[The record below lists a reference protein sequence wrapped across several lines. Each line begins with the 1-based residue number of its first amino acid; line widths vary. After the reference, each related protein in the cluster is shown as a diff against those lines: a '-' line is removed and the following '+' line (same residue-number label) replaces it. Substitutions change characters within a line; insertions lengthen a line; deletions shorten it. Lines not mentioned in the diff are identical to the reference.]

1 MPGLESKVTWPMKSG
16 RCDLLLGKQGWTDN
30 GPDVTVILDF
40 AGKALMYPS
49 NYNNQG
55 ITENMSTDM
64 N

>member
-1 MPGLESKVTWPMKSG
+1 MAYEKSG

-40 AGKALMYPS
+40 AGEDSMYPS
-49 NYNNQG
+49 NHNNQG
-55 ITENMSTDM
+55 ITENMFTDM